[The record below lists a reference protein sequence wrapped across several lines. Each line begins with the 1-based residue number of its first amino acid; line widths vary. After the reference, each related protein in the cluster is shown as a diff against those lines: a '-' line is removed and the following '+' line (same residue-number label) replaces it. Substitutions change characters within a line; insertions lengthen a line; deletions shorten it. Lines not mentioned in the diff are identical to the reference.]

1 MPTTTILSHL
11 GLFVRRGF
19 LSAESC
25 RLIRGEMVSADRVR
39 ARIRPQGQSRDVLD
53 EAVRRTGVAQVSASS
68 IALVE
73 DRLRTIKPA
82 LEGHFLVQLAGWERP
97 QFCIYEEGDGSI
109 STGATIRTHQI
120 TSEHAGFPYPSC

>member
-1 MPTTTILSHL
+1 
-11 GLFVRRGF
+11 
-19 LSAESC
+19 
-25 RLIRGEMVSADRVR
+25 MVSADRVR